1 MAITGTI
8 SILQP
13 IAPFVATDVN
23 PTHFARYGV
32 GGVHSVGTTAD
43 RDAIAFTRRELG
55 MLAYVSS
62 LDKYY
67 SLVGSTSNTGWVE
80 FTVDAVGDGNPAGPN
95 GAVQFR
101 DGTGF
106 SGVSSL
112 TYDSAAGLLV
122 LGSDAAIEFGD
133 GSVQQTARNFYGL
146 TGATS
151 PDYPSGVSGTGYTG
165 DRLLLATGP
174 SADPF
179 RNYVRFGNAWF
190 QTGVVGIGQGPQGI
204 QGTAGERGATGA
216 TGLSGEKGERGETGS
231 PGEPGERGAT
241 GPTGE
246 RGATGFGGATGPEGA
261 LQFNDGGQLS
271 GDAGLIFDSG
281 TRNVVLGS
289 DVAIE
294 FGDGSVQRTARNFY
308 GLTGATSSEYPQ
320 GVSSTGYTGDRLLI
334 ATGPSADPFRNY
346 IRFGNAWVQTGVVGI
361 GQGPQG
367 IQGTAGDKGETG
379 PTGLPGERGATG
391 ETGPTG
397 SPGERGATGPTG
409 SFTGDFVSSINSFT
423 GDVFIV
429 PGSNITIDLL
439 PDGVLGG
446 DGIVISATGFGQFFG
461 ITGPTTPSFPSGMS
475 GSGGT
480 GDRLLIATG
489 PSADPFRN
497 YVKFGSGWFQT
508 GVVGIGQ
515 GPQGIQ
521 GTAGNAGATGAT
533 GAGAGMRYDWF
544 SYGDYQDT
552 LTECYPADSCC
563 AFTNG
568 RVAIIDNDNGSTAQM
583 AGGFPTFPFLA
594 IAGND
599 ILNNNEQGYIESWHQ
614 IPELTDSDLVG
625 GVIHIRA
632 DDQSE
637 YPRHIAW
644 EIKGRWAIAQGSL
657 LCPGKKVYY
666 FGGRLL
672 SGFTGDTSFAN
683 STQLRVNFSRAGVRG
698 HTGTGERGAT
708 GATGERGA
716 TGATGPQFFL
726 IDEFST
732 TVPSVV
738 VKGTSSYDL
747 SGESVSL
754 TYADF
759 AMPVTGGI
767 YLTNP
772 SNGTGFPVYFPTAAM
787 DTVTFSGQTLTAGIG
802 ETVTLRIVVTGQNGS
817 YDVQDHAVTIGNEI
831 RWGTSS
837 LQSLTSGDIITLPNT
852 VAKNDL
858 NNLFTVGMSA
868 GDYIYVS
875 YPSRLGQS
883 LQSIN
888 NAAYGGMALQGRFG
902 IPGEPSLTYTNI
914 NGYAETFY
922 VYRSENSLPSPSL
935 LVRTI
940 PVP

>member
-43 RDAIAFTRRELG
+43 RDGIAFTRRELG

-67 SLVGSTSNTGWVE
+67 SLVGSTSNTGWQE

-112 TYDSAAGLLV
+112 TYNSAAGLLV

-133 GSVQQTARNFYGL
+133 GSVQRTARNFYGL

-151 PDYPSGVSGTGYTG
+151 PNYPNGVSGTGYTG

-216 TGLSGEKGERGETGS
+216 TGL
-231 PGEPGERGAT
+231 P
-241 GPTGE
+241 GE

-271 GDAGLIFDSG
+271 GDAGLIFDSD
-281 TRNVVLGS
+281 TRNIILGS

-308 GLTGATSSEYPQ
+308 GLTGATSFQYPQ
-320 GVSSTGYTGDRLLI
+320 GVSSTGYTGDRLL
-334 ATGPSADPFRNY
+334 
-346 IRFGNAWVQTGVVGI
+346 
-361 GQGPQG
+361 
-367 IQGTAGDKGETG
+367 
-379 PTGLPGERGATG
+379 L
-391 ETGPTG
+391 
-397 SPGERGATGPTG
+397 
-409 SFTGDFVSSINSFT
+409 
-423 GDVFIV
+423 
-429 PGSNITIDLL
+429 
-439 PDGVLGG
+439 
-446 DGIVISATGFGQFFG
+446 
-461 ITGPTTPSFPSGMS
+461 
-475 GSGGT
+475 
-480 GDRLLIATG
+480 ATG

-497 YVKFGSGWFQT
+497 YVRFGNSWFQT

-521 GTAGNAGATGAT
+521 GTAGNTGAT

-552 LTECYPADSCC
+552 LAECYPVDSCC

-568 RVAIIDNDNGSTAQM
+568 RVAIIDNDDGNTSQM
-583 AGGFPTFPFLA
+583 AGGFPPFPFLA

-599 ILNNNEQGYIESWHQ
+599 ILNNDEKGYIESWHH
-614 IPELTDSDLVG
+614 IPELTDEDVVG
-625 GVIHIRA
+625 GVVHIRA
-632 DDQSE
+632 DDQDE
-637 YPRHIAW
+637 HPRHIAW
-644 EIKGRWAIAQGSL
+644 EIRGRWAIAEGSL
-657 LCPGKKVYY
+657 ICPGKKVYY

-672 SGFTGDTSFAN
+672 SGFTGDTSFTQG
-683 STQLRVNFSRAGVRG
+683 TQLRVNFSRAGVRG
-698 HTGTGERGAT
+698 GTGAGERGH
-708 GATGERGA
+708 TGERGA

-726 IDEFST
+726 IDEYST

-802 ETVTLRIVVTGQNGS
+802 ESVTLRIVVTGQNGS
-817 YDVQDHAVTIGNEI
+817 YDIQDHVVTIGNEI
-831 RWGTSS
+831 RWGTSA
-837 LQSLTSGDIITLPNT
+837 LQSLTSGDITTLPNT

-902 IPGEPSLTYTNI
+902 IPGEPSLTYTNT
-914 NGYAETFY
+914 NGYAEAFY
-922 VYRSENSLPSPSL
+922 VYRSENSLPSPKL
-935 LVRTI
+935 LVRTV